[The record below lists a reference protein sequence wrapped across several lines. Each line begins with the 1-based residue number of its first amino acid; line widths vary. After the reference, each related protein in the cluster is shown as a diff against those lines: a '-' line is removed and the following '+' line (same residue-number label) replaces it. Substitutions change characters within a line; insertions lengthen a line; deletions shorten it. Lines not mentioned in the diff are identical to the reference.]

1 MRQNIHG
8 LTDEAHWR
16 QAKNSD
22 LASRLKPADP
32 RIEWKQ
38 RTLEIAE
45 RVLHG
50 LAPEL
55 QAELL
60 RPYARE
66 LGEQLR
72 DCDWRDGD
80 FHIDRFEV
88 ALRLAVEQLSLATNN
103 T

>member
-8 LTDEAHWR
+8 LPDEHHWR
-16 QAKNSD
+16 LAKNND
-22 LASRLKPADP
+22 LAQRLRPNDP
-32 RIEWKQ
+32 RPQWKA
-38 RTLEIAE
+38 RVLEISE

-55 QAELL
+55 QEEIL

-72 DCDWRDGD
+72 DCGWRAGD

-88 ALRLAVEQLSLATNN
+88 ALRLAVEQLSAATK
-103 T
+103 